1 MQSDSLPP
9 GWEVM
14 VRRLSSTP
22 YYHWTDPKLSS
33 IPDIYVTK
41 SKTKWK
47 IDYWIRESERWMN
60 VHVPLTPEPPLEL
73 AETLYYAAQ

>member
-14 VRRLSSTP
+14 VQRLSSTP
-22 YYHWTDPKLSS
+22 CYHWTDPKISS
-33 IPDIYVTK
+33 TPDIYVSK

-47 IDYWIRESERWMN
+47 IDYWIIESERWMN